1 VAFAADSE
9 NPQYS
14 YERFTHLMNKMEP
27 FLPHR
32 AQKIENEAETLDQ
45 IKYLARQNRFTTKAE
60 ITFDKMSMFLKH
72 LQFVHLYKVGG
83 TLRYRV
89 VSPFHPTPFRFAQ
102 EGSYGGRLF
111 II

>member
-1 VAFAADSE
+1 MVCAHCCTSINIIDSTPATVAFAADSE

-45 IKYLARQNRFTTKAE
+45 
-60 ITFDKMSMFLKH
+60 
-72 LQFVHLYKVGG
+72 VGG
-83 TLRYRV
+83 TLAAA
-89 VSPFHPTPFRFAQ
+89 RFPLPP
-102 EGSYGGRLF
+102 R
-111 II
+111 